1 MDKKV
6 LRIVCGFSN
15 EESASIR
22 EKLTEAA
29 AKRDLELSFI
39 SRYRKEGVYQ
49 YLQEHEDYNIVVLQE
64 ILQNSSPY
72 TAEDLA
78 ELEDIRNLNV
88 IISLN
93 KNHYGDRYM
102 RILYAAGITNAL
114 YEEDASA
121 EKIINLML
129 NSRNRKSCRQY
140 YGIKTLSDVEQILNI
155 VDQNR
160 IDKYADYILN
170 GGSMEGAANRYK
182 FSVERLNSAENMEL
196 VGILPAYLREE
207 LTDFPQYQRYFELAY
222 GKKHWFRRKKKSY
235 WKRNRID
242 TDMQEAV
249 VPESRPK
256 TEESDLGEPERRA
269 MEEKIQGTA
278 PDEYEEFK
286 PEAEELLEEDI
297 SDLLGFQKA
306 AEPKREKNIDE
317 TAKPRVKKEPVPVG
331 EFNKIQ
337 KNRETNG
344 VKKSKKPFIIL
355 GVLVSVL
362 IFLVIGIFLLLG
374 PYRHME
380 TEQPAVRQGSVQQ
393 ETDAGTQAVANDKQS
408 KKPATKSE
416 SKKPKDTDSGDSNPK
431 TDSKDNKEKSKST
444 EKLDE
449 PDTQEKQ
456 QPKPV
461 AEPVQDPQP
470 GQQTENQADISLPD
484 TDSGQSNV
492 VVETG
497 GVQEI
502 PPVSPTQPPSSAE
515 DYNGKIFTGGEV
527 ADIAGRAEAAGKSI
541 YLRTRTDG
549 EGFFSAA
556 EAAGIVDGTC
566 SYLAQ
571 VNGEQITFIEQ

>member
-6 LRIVCGFSN
+6 LKIVCGFSN

-129 NSRNRKSCRQY
+129 NNRNRKSCRQY
-140 YGIKTLSDVEQILNI
+140 YGIKTLSDVEQVLNI

-196 VGILPAYLREE
+196 VGILPVYLREE
-207 LTDFPQYQRYFELAY
+207 LTDLPQYQRYFELAC

-242 TDMQEAV
+242 TDMQESV

-256 TEESDLGEPERRA
+256 TEASDLGEPERPA

-317 TAKPRVKKEPVPVG
+317 KAKPRVKKEPVPVG
-331 EFNKIQ
+331 ELNKIQ
-337 KNRETNG
+337 KNRGTNG

-355 GVLVSVL
+355 GILVSVL

-380 TEQPAVRQGSVQQ
+380 TEQPAVRQGSAQQ
-393 ETDAGTQAVANDKQS
+393 EMDSGTQAAATDKKS
-408 KKPATKSE
+408 KKPVTENE
-416 SKKPKDTDSGDSNPK
+416 SKKPKTDDDSNLK
-431 TDSKDNKEKSKST
+431 TDSKDNKEKDKPT
-444 EKLDE
+444 EKPTEESEE

-456 QPKPV
+456 QQKP
-461 AEPVQDPQP
+461 ATEPVQASQP
-470 GQQTENQADISLPD
+470 MQQTENQAEVSQPN
-484 TDSGQSNV
+484 DSQSNV

-497 GVQEI
+497 GVQE
-502 PPVSPTQPPSSAE
+502 PPPASPTQPPSTSE
-515 DYNGKIFTGGEV
+515 DYNGRIFTGGEV

-541 YLRTRTDG
+541 YLRTRADG